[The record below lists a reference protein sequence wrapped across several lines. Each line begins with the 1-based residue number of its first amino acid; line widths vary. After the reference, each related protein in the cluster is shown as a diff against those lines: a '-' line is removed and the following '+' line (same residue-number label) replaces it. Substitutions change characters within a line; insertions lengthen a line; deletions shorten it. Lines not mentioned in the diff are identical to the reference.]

1 MKKIL
6 QWVLLLFLVPLS
18 AWAQVD
24 TIAIVPDTVPEM
36 TDTSPYVRKKTT
48 ILPTDTF
55 AYVNAN
61 EPDSVVPKKK
71 HIHNPKVASCLSI
84 IPGGGQ
90 IYNRKWW
97 KLPIV
102 YGTMGVAT
110 YFVCDYGK
118 KFVVM
123 KKEYLNRVNGNT
135 ELLLPEYERE
145 SDDLIIGIR
154 DEYRSRM
161 EISIAA
167 LSILYLLNIIDACV
181 DAHLF
186 YFDVS
191 DDLSLR
197 WQPQIQV
204 TPHNAFV
211 PSVSIALNLK

>member
-6 QWVLLLFLVPLS
+6 QLVLLLLLPISV
-18 AWAQVD
+18 WAQIDSAV
-24 TIAIVPDTVPEM
+24 IVPDTVPDMSEP
-36 TDTSPYVRKKTT
+36 SLYSRKKSTVLS
-48 ILPTDTF
+48 IDTLVQET
-55 AYVNAN
+55 VNVA
-61 EPDSVVPKKK
+61 DSVTPKKK
-71 HIHNPKVASCLSI
+71 RLHSPKIASCLSI

-118 KFVVM
+118 KYVVM
-123 KKEYLNRVNGNT
+123 KKEYFNRVNGNT
-135 ELLLPEYERE
+135 ELLLPEYARE
-145 SDDLIIGIR
+145 SDDLIKGIR

-167 LSILYLLNIIDACV
+167 LSILYMLNIIDACV

-191 DDLSLR
+191 DDLSLQ

-204 TPHNAFV
+204 MPHSAFT
-211 PSVSIALNLK
+211 PSVGITFNLK

>member
-1 MKKIL
+1 M
-6 QWVLLLFLVPLS
+6 QE
-18 AWAQVD
+18 
-24 TIAIVPDTVPEM
+24 TVNV
-36 TDTSPYVRKKTT
+36 S
-48 ILPTDTF
+48 
-55 AYVNAN
+55 
-61 EPDSVVPKKK
+61 DSVIPKKK
-71 HIHNPKVASCLSI
+71 HIHSPKIASCLSI

-118 KFVVM
+118 KYVVM
-123 KKEYLNRVNGNT
+123 KKEYFNRVNGNT
-135 ELLLPEYERE
+135 ELLLPEYARE
-145 SDDLIIGIR
+145 SDDLVKGIR

-191 DDLSLR
+191 DDLSMR

-204 TPHNAFV
+204 TPHSAFT
-211 PSVSIALNLK
+211 PSLGFTFNLK

>member
-6 QWVLLLFLVPLS
+6 QLILLLFLSISV
-18 AWAQVD
+18 WAQIDSAV
-24 TIAIVPDTVPEM
+24 IVPDTVPDM
-36 TDTSPYVRKKTT
+36 SDPSPYSRKKSTV
-48 ILPTDTF
+48 LPLDTL
-55 AYVNAN
+55 AQENVNVS
-61 EPDSVVPKKK
+61 DSVIPKKK
-71 HIHNPKVASCLSI
+71 HIHSPKIASCLSI

-118 KFVVM
+118 KYVVM
-123 KKEYLNRVNGNT
+123 KKEYFNRVNGNT
-135 ELLLPEYERE
+135 ELLLPEYARE
-145 SDDLIIGIR
+145 SDDLVKGIR

-191 DDLSLR
+191 DDLSMR

-204 TPHNAFV
+204 TPHSAFT
-211 PSVSIALNLK
+211 PSLGFTFNLK

>member
-6 QWVLLLFLVPLS
+6 QLVLLLFLSISV
-18 AWAQVD
+18 WAQIDSAV
-24 TIAIVPDTVPEM
+24 IVPDTVPDM
-36 TDTSPYVRKKTT
+36 SDPSPYSRKKSTV
-48 ILPTDTF
+48 LPLDTL
-55 AYVNAN
+55 AQENVNVS
-61 EPDSVVPKKK
+61 DSVIPKKK
-71 HIHNPKVASCLSI
+71 HIHSPKIASCLSI

-118 KFVVM
+118 KYVVM
-123 KKEYLNRVNGNT
+123 KKEYFNRVNGNT
-135 ELLLPEYERE
+135 ELLLPEYARE
-145 SDDLIIGIR
+145 SDDLVKGIR

-191 DDLSLR
+191 DDLSMR

-204 TPHNAFV
+204 TPHSAFT
-211 PSVSIALNLK
+211 PSLGFTFNLK